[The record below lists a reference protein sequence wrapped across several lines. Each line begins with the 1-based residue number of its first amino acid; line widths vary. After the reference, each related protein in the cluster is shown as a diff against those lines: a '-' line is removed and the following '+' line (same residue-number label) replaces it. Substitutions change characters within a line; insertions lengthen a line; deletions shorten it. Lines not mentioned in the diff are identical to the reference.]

1 MCNVPP
7 KDLPGVCMQAVE
19 FIKNFTGKF
28 IKDETTTLA
37 ASLAFYTALSL
48 APLVIL
54 FVTISSQFSPELQ
67 RNLVTEIRALVG
79 HDAALAVEMVIDG
92 AKTRPDLTSL
102 ASLLGI
108 VTLLLSA
115 SLIFGELRSA
125 LNRIFEVPPKST
137 VDESVFAA
145 AWHFVKQ
152 RFFQVGLA
160 LSFIFVLIVSL
171 IASSVISAL
180 SDSYIHSLAWAV
192 NIGISLVGY
201 IGMFTL
207 MYRFLPDRRQ
217 PWKRALISGALT
229 AGLFVLGKELIGLY
243 LGNSALGSAY
253 GAAGSIIVLLAWV
266 YYSTMITFIGAQ
278 VSAILMPPHQP
289 RTNV

>member
-1 MCNVPP
+1 
-7 KDLPGVCMQAVE
+7 MQAAL
-19 FIKNFTGKF
+19 FLKNFTSKF
-28 IKDETTTLA
+28 TRDETTTLA

-48 APLVIL
+48 APLVVL

-67 RNLVTEIRALVG
+67 RNLVTETQNLVG
-79 HDAALAVEMVIDG
+79 DDAAIAVEMVIDG
-92 AKTRPDLTSL
+92 AKMRPDLTSL
-102 ASLLGI
+102 ASILGI
-108 VTLLLSA
+108 ITLLFSA

-125 LNRIFEVPPKST
+125 LNRIFEVEQRST
-137 VDESVFAA
+137 EHMSLLVVT
-145 AWHFVKQ
+145 WHWVKE

-160 LSFIFVLIVSL
+160 LSFIFILIVSL

-180 SDSYIHSLAWAV
+180 SDSYIHSLAWMV
-192 NIGISLVGY
+192 NIAISLVGY
-201 IGMFTL
+201 IMMFTL
-207 MYRFLPDRRQ
+207 MFRFLPDRRQ

-229 AGLFVLGKELIGLY
+229 SGLFVMGKELIGIY

-278 VSAILMPPHQP
+278 VSAILMPPHQKGKP
-289 RTNV
+289 A